1 MNTFRSDISGRE
13 FPDIER
19 VPGNSIKAPLL
30 EFIRQEYPGFTEEGN
45 LSMTELNMFRTEFL
59 TQTMQQQMGELS
71 ELSRTV
77 LESLRDQTLLAD
89 KLEESQEGPLTLGQ
103 QLADKVASFGG
114 SWTFIIAFGG
124 FILCWILTNVY
135 LLHTSFDPFPFILLN
150 LLLSCLAAIQ
160 APIIMMSQNRQDE
173 KDRDRSRKDY
183 MINLKAEV
191 EIRMLHEKI
200 DHLMMKQQQHLLTIQ
215 QEQIEMLGQIL
226 DKISGNHIR

>member
-13 FPDIER
+13 FPDVER
-19 VPGNSIKAPLL
+19 VYGNSIKAPLL
-30 EFIRQEYPGFTEEGN
+30 EFIRKIYPDFTEQSS
-45 LSMTELNMFRTEFL
+45 LSITELNTFRSEFL
-59 TQTMQQQMGELS
+59 AQTMQQQIGELD

-77 LESLRDQTLLAD
+77 LESLRDQTLLSD
-89 KLEESQEGPLTLGQ
+89 KLEENADAPLTLGQ
-103 QLADKVASFGG
+103 QLADRVAEFGG
-114 SWTFIIAFGG
+114 SWTFIIAFGI
-124 FILCWILTNVY
+124 FILCWIAVNVY
-135 LLHTSFDPFPFILLN
+135 LLRPGFDPYPFILLN

-200 DHLMMKQQQHLLTIQ
+200 DHLMMKQQQHLLAIQ

-226 DKISGNHIR
+226 DKISDKHTR